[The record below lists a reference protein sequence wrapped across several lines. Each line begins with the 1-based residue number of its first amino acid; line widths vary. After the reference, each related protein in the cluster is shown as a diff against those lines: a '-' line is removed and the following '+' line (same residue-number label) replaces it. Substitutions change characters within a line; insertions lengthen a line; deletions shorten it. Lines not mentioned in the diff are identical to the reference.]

1 LNESRFDTK
10 RFLLEA
16 GTLVAAA
23 VVCALV
29 SNALAAR
36 ERKLALVG
44 HYEAA
49 RKVPERSES
58 PVLAPPAPS
67 PIPEPAVT
75 STVATP
81 APAPPLKT
89 VPAKSGTGP
98 AAVSAAKATEP
109 VKSSATTSAASTSAA
124 PAPPPSAADVKS
136 RFPAHKDTPYVELHG
151 ADVATLHRAG
161 ALFLDARRS
170 SVYAEG
176 HIAGARSV
184 SVWEADVDERVGAL
198 LAEGGHERAPVV
210 IYCSGGDC
218 EDSHMLAQ
226 KLFGAGF
233 ENLYVYRDGWPDW
246 QKRSLPAR
254 TGPNP

>member
-1 LNESRFDTK
+1 MK

-16 GTLVAAA
+16 ATLVAAA
-23 VVCALV
+23 IVCAFV

-36 ERKLALVG
+36 DRKLAPVG
-44 HYEAA
+44 SYPSA
-49 RKVPERSES
+49 RKVPERSTPSELS
-58 PVLAPPAPS
+58 PSPAPAA
-67 PIPEPAVT
+67 EP
-75 STVATP
+75 TP
-81 APAPPLKT
+81 APAPSAPNT
-89 VPAKSGTGP
+89 TASTSVASPPT
-98 AAVSAAKATEP
+98 AAVSRPPSAKPTPVLSAAKGTP
-109 VKSSATTSAASTSAA
+109 ASTSTA
-124 PAPPPSAADVKS
+124 PLETADLAK

-151 ADVATLHRAG
+151 DDVALLHRAR

-170 SVYAEG
+170 GVYAEG

-198 LAEGGHERAPVV
+198 LAEGGHEKAPVV

-246 QKRSLPAR
+246 QKRGLPGR
-254 TGPNP
+254 TGATP